1 MVLLLQI
8 VSNIHRDNKI
18 LMETPQMI
26 IRTKTPLLQTAKQI
40 HQPLA
45 QQETLSLEKS
55 EMLVA
60 PLHLEKSN
68 KRFWNF
74 IKPFITNKGMVA
86 SNDITLIEGMNV
98 ITNEYEISQT
108 INKHHTNIAEK
119 SCGNKPNKTGTTLSK
134 CFRYFR

>member
-98 ITNEYEISQT
+98 ITDEYEI
-108 INKHHTNIAEK
+108 
-119 SCGNKPNKTGTTLSK
+119 
-134 CFRYFR
+134 